1 LELFAYISY
10 YNLKKTIIFVYYFN
24 RDQPKLLI
32 PKNYLPKDLYLLMK
46 KIELEFLTVTNNITQ
61 SQNYA
66 AILSEKK
73 GKRRIPVVIGPF
85 EAQAIAV
92 VQQRMNP
99 SRPQT
104 HDLMKNSLEVF
115 QVQVQEVI
123 INNLLDG
130 IFYAQLICSRNGR
143 VETIDSRTSDAIA
156 MALRFRCPIYTYDFV
171 LEAAGISF
179 EDPDEPEIDAA
190 AARRQRSRP
199 ANTLSEKSMDDLQTM
214 LDEALTNENYERA
227 AAIRD
232 EMNKRKEE

>member
-1 LELFAYISY
+1 
-10 YNLKKTIIFVYYFN
+10 
-24 RDQPKLLI
+24 
-32 PKNYLPKDLYLLMK
+32 MK

-92 VQQRMNP
+92 VQQKMNP

-115 QVQVQEVI
+115 NVQVQEVI

-130 IFYAQLICSRNGR
+130 IFYAQLICARNGR
-143 VETIDSRTSDAIA
+143 VEAIDSRTSDAIA

-179 EDPDEPEIDAA
+179 EDPEEPDTDSAA
-190 AARRQRSRP
+190 TRRQRARP
-199 ANTLSEKSMDDLQTM
+199 ANSLTEKSMDDLQTM

-232 EMNKRKEE
+232 EMNKRKD

>member
-1 LELFAYISY
+1 
-10 YNLKKTIIFVYYFN
+10 
-24 RDQPKLLI
+24 
-32 PKNYLPKDLYLLMK
+32 MK

-92 VQQRMNP
+92 VQQKMNP

-115 QVQVQEVI
+115 DVQIKEVI

-130 IFYAQLICSRNGR
+130 IFYAQLICTRNGQ
-143 VETIDSRTSDAIA
+143 VEAIDSRTSDAIA

-179 EDPDEPEIDAA
+179 EEPDEADATSSKS
-190 AARRQRSRP
+190 RVQRVRN
-199 ANTLSEKSMDDLQTM
+199 ANLLSEKSMSDLQSM
-214 LDEALTNENYERA
+214 LDEALTSENYERA
-227 AAIRD
+227 AEIRD
-232 EMNKRKEE
+232 EMNKRKD